1 MGGPAM
7 SIWASAELSP
17 EVTASMA
24 IQRPIEELTEDRRA
38 FRSCFKTHLSK
49 FLNLFRFF
57 EFV

>member
-38 FRSCFKTHLSK
+38 FRSCFKTHL
-49 FLNLFRFF
+49 R
-57 EFV
+57 